1 MAETKIEWAHFTH
14 NPWIGCT
21 KLSPACDFC
30 YAETQNN
37 HRKWAVGWGPH
48 APRKR
53 TKTRSL
59 LRVWDNV
66 AADQGIRKRVFVAS
80 LADVG
85 DNHRSIEP
93 EWRRQLVDDIRECRN
108 LDFLLLTKRP
118 QNMPK
123 LYPDMMEEWPSNAWM
138 GTTVENQVEA
148 NRRIP
153 DLIKIPAPVR
163 FLSCEPLL
171 EELDLGYPEEL
182 FPDGPARCCS
192 GFECGCMGQPIDYP
206 LIYGIDWIIAGGE
219 SGRNARPTHPGWFR
233 SLRDQCS
240 SANVPFFFKQWGEWA
255 PWHHSSL
262 SEGMELSAENTN
274 RRVNI
279 SLSGSV
285 GGNPHIPGDYTM
297 YRFGKARS
305 GRSLDGVVHDGYP
318 VPKLDRSKWVA
329 A

>member
-21 KLSPACDFC
+21 KLSPACDNC

-59 LRVWDNV
+59 LRLWNKV
-66 AADQGIRKRVFVAS
+66 AAEQDTRKRVFVAS

-93 EWRRQLVDDIRECRN
+93 EWRRQLVDDIRQCRN

-153 DLIKIPAPVR
+153 DLFRIPAPVL

-171 EELDLGYPEEL
+171 SELVLDDMCDGNKFFDALRGNWWHDS
-182 FPDGPARCCS
+182 PDGLAATSS
-192 GFECGCMGQPIDYP
+192 GNPKIS
-206 LIYGIDWIIAGGE
+206 WVIAGGE
-219 SGRNARPTHPGWFR
+219 SGGNARPSHPAWFR
-233 SLRDQCS
+233 SLRDQCKR
-240 SANVPFFFKQWGEWA
+240 ANVPFFFKQWGEWA
-255 PWHHSSL
+255 SVHHGREGDEGVFVSS
-262 SEGMELSAENTN
+262 G
-274 RRVNI
+274 RD
-279 SLSGSV
+279 SV
-285 GGNPHIPGDYTM
+285 KPSPMVRI
-297 YRFGKARS
+297 GKARA
-305 GRSLDGVVHDGYP
+305 GRTLDGVLHDAFP
-318 VPKLDRSKWVA
+318 VLGEA